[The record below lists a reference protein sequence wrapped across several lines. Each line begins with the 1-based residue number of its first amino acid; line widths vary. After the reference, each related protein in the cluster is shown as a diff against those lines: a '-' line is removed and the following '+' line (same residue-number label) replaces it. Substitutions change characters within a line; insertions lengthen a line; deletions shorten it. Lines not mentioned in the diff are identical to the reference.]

1 LKSRRFWP
9 LAFPSTWRK
18 QLRSL
23 HRDFGYSVVGFT
35 LIYAI
40 SGLAVNH
47 LADWDPNFTQVERSY
62 QLPMPQSS
70 IGEETK
76 RQRAEQ
82 LMKTI
87 GRSDEIREVL
97 RIDDFTFDLGLRD
110 TTLHVDLKRGIAQEE
125 GQSARPLLR
134 LANWLHLN
142 RGKKAWTFLA
152 DAYAVLL
159 IFLALSGL
167 FLVRQE
173 RAFWNRRTL
182 LVAIGFGTP
191 VLYVVLSGGPG
202 ST

>member
-1 LKSRRFWP
+1 MNPRRFWP
-9 LAFPSTWRK
+9 PQLPSSWRK
-18 QLRSL
+18 KLRAL

-47 LADWDPNFTQVERSY
+47 LADWDPNFTQVARSY

-70 IGEETK
+70 ISEETK

-82 LMKTI
+82 LMKAI
-87 GRSDEIREVL
+87 NRSDEVREIL
-97 RIDDFTFDLGLRD
+97 RIDDFTFDVGLRD
-110 TTLHVDLKRGIAQEE
+110 TTLHVDLKRGVAQEE
-125 GQSARPLLR
+125 GQNARPLLR
-134 LANWLHLN
+134 VANWLHLN
-142 RGKKAWTFLA
+142 RGKKAWTFMA

-173 RAFWNRRTL
+173 RVLWNRRNL
-182 LVAIGFGTP
+182 LVAIGFATP
-191 VLYVVLSGGPG
+191 ILYVVLSGGPA
-202 ST
+202 SF